1 MKQEKIDHE
10 TSKISSKKNSEFKK
24 NMNPKLFIEKRLSS
38 KTLRYK
44 LKFYKEN
51 VVAWRHLWTTPND
64 KEISL

>member
-51 VVAWRHLWTTPND
+51 VVA
-64 KEISL
+64 